1 MDYPQLK
8 RTVYPDSPSQTHTD
22 QAHFRD
28 FRDYHLPLIR
38 LHHTHLTQG
47 IARGLEV
54 RGTLGGTT
62 LTVEPGVA
70 VDPQGQLLVLT
81 RAETRETLTL
91 LNRTLYVTLQF
102 AEGRGLDG
110 RLEQV
115 PAEQVRLRDA
125 PTLDSGSDEAVVV
138 LALVKTDGTGRV
150 TALQV
155 QDGARRF
162 RRQLLG
168 EQVEALELW
177 RAVREGERVV
187 DVPAG
192 KLAAGEQG
200 GLRLTVPGADDEIL
214 VARED
219 GGAFRRVEI
228 RADVQVSGTIAG
240 TLAAG
245 TVGPGQIAAGAV
257 GPGQVAAGA
266 VTSVHLAEADGTS
279 GQETGTGQGV
289 KTGHLQDQAVTAAK
303 LQGHATDNAQR
314 AVGPTHL
321 QANAVGPTHLQD
333 QAVTAAKLQGHAT
346 DNAQRAV
353 GPTHLQDQA
362 VTAAKLQQHPS
373 DSTQRA
379 VGATHLQA
387 NAVGPTHL
395 QTNAVTAAKLQ
406 QHPSDSTQRAVGP
419 THLQANAV
427 GPTHLQANAV
437 GPTHLQ
443 DQAVT
448 AAKLQQHPSDSTQ
461 RAVGATHLQANAVG
475 PTHLQDQAVTA
486 AKLQQHPSDSTQR
499 AVGASHIKDG
509 AVQPAHLQANAVTAA
524 KLQQHATDNTQRAV
538 GPAHLQDGAVTSEK
552 LGTLSKLDVAGRITG
567 GGVLAGIWAAQ
578 PLSDVVISTANTWQ
592 DVPETSVTFTLDRN
606 AVVFFT
612 YSINVQPDRSPGGDW
627 LGTQLV
633 IDGVSAPESGSHFQ
647 PWATGDANMNLHGS
661 VVRNLTARTSPYT
674 VSLRWFKAGATVASW
689 INGAA
694 TWMVGIPP
702 GGIGGRT
709 LIVMAFYQ

>member
-8 RTVYPDSPSQTHTD
+8 RTVYPDSSSQTHTD

-47 IARGLEV
+47 VARGLEV

-168 EQVEALELW
+168 EQVEALELR

-192 KLAAGEQG
+192 TLAAGEQG

-219 GGAFRRVEI
+219 GEAFRRVEI

-245 TVGPGQIAAGAV
+245 
-257 GPGQVAAGA
+257 A
-266 VTSVHLAEADGTS
+266 VTSDPLAEADGTS
-279 GQETGTGQGV
+279 GQDTSTGSGV
-289 KTGHLQDQAVTAAK
+289 KTGHLQDNAVTAAK

-314 AVGPTHL
+314 AVGT
-321 QANAVGPTHLQD
+321 AHLQD
-333 QAVTAAKLQGHAT
+333 NAVTAAKLQGHAT

-353 GPTHLQDQA
+353 GSDHLQD
-362 VTAAKLQQHPS
+362 
-373 DSTQRA
+373 
-379 VGATHLQA
+379 
-387 NAVGPTHL
+387 
-395 QTNAVTAAKLQ
+395 NAVTAAKLQ
-406 QHPSDSTQRAVGP
+406 AHPSDSTQRAVGP

-427 GPTHLQANAV
+427 ADVHLQENAATSAKIAEADGTSGQDTSTGSGV
-437 GPTHLQ
+437 KTGHLQ
-443 DQAVT
+443 DNAVT
-448 AAKLQQHPSDSTQ
+448 AAKLQGHAMDNAQRAVGSDHLQDNAVTAAKLQAHPSDSTQ
-461 RAVGATHLQANAVG
+461 RAVGPTHLQANAVADV
-475 PTHLQDQAVTA
+475 HLQENA
-486 AKLQQHPSDSTQR
+486 ATSAKIAEADGTSGQDTSTGSG
-499 AVGASHIKDG
+499 VKTG
-509 AVQPAHLQANAVTAA
+509 
-524 KLQQHATDNTQRAV
+524 
-538 GPAHLQDGAVTSEK
+538 HLQDGAVTNEKVSSLFYTKLRQSERFERRTIR
-552 LGTLSKLDVAGRITG
+552 LGPNEHKEES
-567 GGVLAGIWAAQ
+567 
-578 PLSDVVISTANTWQ
+578 
-592 DVPETSVTFTLDRN
+592 
-606 AVVFFT
+606 
-612 YSINVQPDRSPGGDW
+612 
-627 LGTQLV
+627 LG
-633 IDGVSAPESGSHFQ
+633 
-647 PWATGDANMNLHGS
+647 LHGAYWF
-661 VVRNLTARTSPYT
+661 VT
-674 VSLRWFKAGATVASW
+674 VSLAGETAGSVDWWFRVRGSQGGAGEQYVVLANNTGNRAVVDLRAYGLAEPS
-689 INGAA
+689 
-694 TWMVGIPP
+694 
-702 GGIGGRT
+702 
-709 LIVMAFYQ
+709 